1 MCSPMELTS
10 SYGLHLAFAT
20 GEYVL
25 VLFNEVNVK
34 ILNSVPGD
42 YTTPRYYKDARKC

>member
-1 MCSPMELTS
+1 MELTS
-10 SYGLHLAFAT
+10 SYGLHLAVDT
-20 GEYVL
+20 GKCLL

-42 YTTPRYYKDARKC
+42 YTTPGITRMKGNVKIE